1 MKRITVLGSTGS
13 IGTNTLDVLSRH
25 PDRFSVYALTA
36 ARQVDLLFE
45 QCVRFKPE
53 WAVMTDPN
61 AALSLEQR
69 LTAAGCRTRVAAGA
83 AALVDVS
90 NDAAVDMVMG
100 AIVGAAGLPPCLAAA
115 AAGKQ
120 LLLANKEAL
129 VVGGDLFMS
138 TLQSGGGTLLP
149 IDSEHSAI
157 FQSLPRGFTGNH
169 TKDGVRIF

>member
-83 AALVDVS
+83 AAHGRVHGTSIIDRLRLVKL
-90 NDAAVDMVMG
+90 AVGFGTEAVTNAMPHH
-100 AIVGAAGLPPCLAAA
+100 IHRSIPRPC
-115 AAGKQ
+115 
-120 LLLANKEAL
+120 
-129 VVGGDLFMS
+129 
-138 TLQSGGGTLLP
+138 
-149 IDSEHSAI
+149 
-157 FQSLPRGFTGNH
+157 
-169 TKDGVRIF
+169 